1 MEPLEKVSNGVGL
14 IVFAHGSSVAEA
26 NEAVRQVAGETARR
40 CGFSLWEPA
49 FLEQAEPNLVAAVG
63 LLVAK
68 GAKKIVVAPY
78 FLTMGI
84 HLQRDLP
91 RIVEEASRAHP
102 DVEVACSPP
111 LDGHAALVEILAAR
125 VAQVLA
131 P

>member
-1 MEPLEKVSNGVGL
+1 METLGQAGDGL
-14 IVFAHGSSVAEA
+14 GLVVFAHGSSVAEA

-49 FLEQAEPNLVAAVG
+49 FLELAQPDLVAAVG

-91 RIVEEASRAHP
+91 LIVEEASRAHP
-102 DVEVACSPP
+102 HVEVACSPP
-111 LDGHAALVEILAAR
+111 LDGHPALVDILAAR